1 MHGTRRTAKEAAN
14 GTGRVAGRA
23 DRNGG
28 RAGRKGGRVRH
39 PERTR
44 ERILEAA
51 TAEFSAHGLG
61 GARVDSI
68 ARAARVNKRM
78 LYHYF
83 GNKEDLFLAV
93 LERAYEN
100 IRRQES
106 ALALDDLAPVEAMR
120 RLVRFTFDYFVGNQY
135 FVALLNSENLHKARH
150 IRRSPRATSINRPIV
165 GALGRILRRGRK
177 VGVFRGSVDPLQLYI
192 SIAGIAYF
200 YFSNIHTL
208 STIFARDLN
217 SAPALAERRKHVT
230 EVILG
235 YLRR

>member
-1 MHGTRRTAKEAAN
+1 MAARRAAKESAN
-14 GTGRVAGRA
+14 GA
-23 DRNGG
+23 
-28 RAGRKGGRVRH
+28 GRVRH

-51 TAEFSAHGLG
+51 TAEFSRRGLG

-68 ARAARVNKRM
+68 ARAAGVNKRM

-93 LERAYEN
+93 LEGAYEK
-100 IRRQES
+100 IRGQEG
-106 ALALDDLAPVEAMR
+106 ALRLENLTPVEAMK
-120 RLVRFTFDYFVGNQY
+120 RLVRFTFRYFVENQY
-135 FVALLNSENLHKARH
+135 FVALLNSENLHRARH
-150 IRRSPRATSINRPIV
+150 IRRSGRVTSINSPLI
-165 GALGRILRRGRK
+165 GILAGILRRGRAA
-177 VGVFRGSVDPLQLYI
+177 GVFRGGVDPLQLYI
-192 SIAGIAYF
+192 SIAGVAYF

-217 SAPALAERRKHVT
+217 APASLAARERHVV

>member
-1 MHGTRRTAKEAAN
+1 MVRDRRTAKDASN
-14 GTGRVAGRA
+14 G
-23 DRNGG
+23 
-28 RAGRKGGRVRH
+28 GGRVRARD

-44 ERILEAA
+44 ERILESA
-51 TAEFSAHGLG
+51 TAEFSARGLG

-68 ARAARVNKRM
+68 ADAAGVNKRM

-93 LERAYEN
+93 LERAYEK

-106 ALALDDLAPVEAMR
+106 ALALDDLPPEEAMR
-120 RLVRFTFDYFVGNQY
+120 RLVRFTFDYFVGNQS
-135 FVALLNSENLHKARH
+135 FVALLNSENLHRARH

-165 GALGRILRRGRK
+165 AILARILARGRRA
-177 VGVFRGSVDPLQLYI
+177 GVFRGGVDPLQLYI
-192 SIAGIAYF
+192 SIAGVAYF

-208 STIFARDLN
+208 STIFARDLG
-217 SAPALAERRKHVT
+217 APEALAERRKHVT
-230 EVILG
+230 DVILG

>member
-1 MHGTRRTAKEAAN
+1 MAARRAAKEVSN
-14 GTGRVAGRA
+14 G
-23 DRNGG
+23 
-28 RAGRKGGRVRH
+28 GGRVRH

-51 TAEFSAHGLG
+51 TAEFSSRGLG

-68 ARAARVNKRM
+68 ARAAGVNKRM

-93 LERAYEN
+93 LERAYEK
-100 IRRQES
+100 IRGQES
-106 ALALDDLAPVEAMR
+106 ALRLENLAPVEAMK
-120 RLVRFTFDYFVGNQY
+120 RLVRFTFRYFVDNQY
-135 FVALLNSENLHKARH
+135 FVALLNSENLHRARH
-150 IRRSPRATSINRPIV
+150 IHRSARVTSINSPLI
-165 GALGRILRRGRK
+165 AIIGRILRRGRAA
-177 VGVFRGSVDPLQLYI
+177 GVFRAGVDPVQLYI
-192 SIAGIAYF
+192 SIAGVAYF

-217 SAPALAERRKHVT
+217 APASLAARERHV
-230 EVILG
+230 VDVVLG